1 MKWYNYKD
9 KWIDIS
15 RVGFITNKY
24 DLEIELWFSLLPED
38 WIQFVYKSKEER
50 DAEFAKIKILMGIE
64 DFTSRCC

>member
-1 MKWYNYKD
+1 MKWYNYKE

-15 RVGFITNKY
+15 RVGFISNKY
-24 DLEIELWFSLLPED
+24 DLEIQIWFSLLPED